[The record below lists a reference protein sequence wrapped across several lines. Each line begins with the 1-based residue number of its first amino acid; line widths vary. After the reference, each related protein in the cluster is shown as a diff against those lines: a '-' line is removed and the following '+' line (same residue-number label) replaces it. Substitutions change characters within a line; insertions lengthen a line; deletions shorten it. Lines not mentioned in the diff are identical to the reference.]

1 MIQFVNNVWYGDD
14 TYNSNELKKISQ
26 EIREGNWQYKGSS
39 GTVGDDNKFWYQ
51 PLTEQHTNF
60 FRTITNNKVIRA
72 YANGQTMTQ
81 HSGFHADDG
90 DMTYLIYADEWS
102 LADGGGTEFLL
113 NDNTT
118 CSVYPKFNRIV
129 KFKADISHR
138 ALPNIKQHSFRMT
151 IALKTHE

>member
-39 GTVGDDNKFWYQ
+39 GTIGDDNKFWYQ

>member
-1 MIQFVNNVWYGDD
+1 M
-14 TYNSNELKKISQ
+14 E
-26 EIREGNWQYKGSS
+26 
-39 GTVGDDNKFWYQ
+39 
-51 PLTEQHTNF
+51 
-60 FRTITNNKVIRA
+60 
-72 YANGQTMTQ
+72 
-81 HSGFHADDG
+81 
-90 DMTYLIYADEWS
+90 

>member
-39 GTVGDDNKFWYQ
+39 GTIGDDNKFWYQ

-81 HSGFHADDG
+81 HSGFHAVR
-90 DMTYLIYADEWS
+90 S
-102 LADGGGTEFLL
+102 
-113 NDNTT
+113 
-118 CSVYPKFNRIV
+118 
-129 KFKADISHR
+129 
-138 ALPNIKQHSFRMT
+138 
-151 IALKTHE
+151 